1 MIRVK
6 RCYCKPIC
14 PGNIKRTFLLESTIF
29 ALILSNAMPEDQNRM
44 NEINEKQKTKQKTEY
59 HQTEESESR
68 N

>member
-6 RCYCKPIC
+6 RWYCKPIC